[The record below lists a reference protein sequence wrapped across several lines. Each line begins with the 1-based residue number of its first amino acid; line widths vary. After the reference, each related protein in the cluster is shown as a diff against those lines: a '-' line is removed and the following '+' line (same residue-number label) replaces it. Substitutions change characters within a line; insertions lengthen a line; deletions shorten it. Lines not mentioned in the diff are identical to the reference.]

1 MSGDAGARVS
11 AAPAPGA
18 EATEGQEHDGGAP
31 VPRLVLASA
40 SPSRARILEAAGLPF
55 TVVVSDVDEDAIAAE
70 YPLASP
76 AETAQLLAR
85 AKSEDVAGHPEASG
99 ALVIGCDSVFEL
111 DGVAYGKPWEPEV
124 ALERWRGQSGRTGH
138 LHTGHW
144 VVDNRDIASR
154 DVAET
159 GALSGTDGGAPLAR
173 PATGALSSAAVSFA
187 DVDEEEIAAYVATGE
202 PLQCAG
208 AFTIDGRGA
217 AFVTAVEGDPNAVIG
232 LSVSKLRSLLAEF
245 GVSLAALWETGR
257 A

>member
-1 MSGDAGARVS
+1 MSGDAGSQVS
-11 AAPAPGA
+11 AAQMPEP
-18 EATEGQEHDGGAP
+18 EATESQDHDGGAP

-40 SPSRARILEAAGLPF
+40 SPARARILEAAGLPF

-70 YPLASP
+70 HPLASP

-85 AKSEDVAGHPEASG
+85 AKAEDVAGHPEASG

-124 ALERWRGQSGRTGH
+124 ALERWRMQSGRTGQ

-144 VVDNRDIASR
+144 VVDNRDLASR
-154 DVAET
+154 D
-159 GALSGTDGGAPLAR
+159 GSAPLAR
-173 PATGALSSAAVSFA
+173 PATGALSSAVVRFA

-217 AFVTAVEGDPNAVIG
+217 AFVSAVEGDPNAVIG
-232 LSVSKLRSLLAEF
+232 LSVSTLRGLLAEF
-245 GVSLAALWETGR
+245 GVSLASLWEAGND
-257 A
+257 

>member
-1 MSGDAGARVS
+1 M
-11 AAPAPGA
+11 
-18 EATEGQEHDGGAP
+18 
-31 VPRLVLASA
+31 PRLVLASA

-55 TVVVSDVDEDAIAAE
+55 TVVVSDVDEDAIAAAH
-70 YPLASP
+70 PLASP

-85 AKSEDVAGHPEASG
+85 AKAEDVAGHPEASG

-124 ALERWRGQSGRTGH
+124 AMERWRAQSGRTGE

-144 VVDNRDIASR
+144 VVDNRD
-154 DVAET
+154 VGT
-159 GALSGTDGGAPLAR
+159 GADAQPGRSAEVAAVSEPDDGAPLAR
-173 PATGALSSAAVSFA
+173 PATGALSSAAVTFA
-187 DVDEEEIAAYVATGE
+187 EVDEEEITAYVATGE

-217 AFVTAVEGDPNAVIG
+217 AFVTVVEGDPNAVIG
-232 LSVSKLRSLLAEF
+232 LSVSSLRSLLAEF
-245 GVSLAALWETGR
+245 EVSLASLWESHG

>member
-1 MSGDAGARVS
+1 MSGDAGPEVS
-11 AAPAPGA
+11 AAQMPEP
-18 EATEGQEHDGGAP
+18 EATESQDHDGGAP

-40 SPSRARILEAAGLPF
+40 SPARARILESAGLPF

-70 YPLASP
+70 HPLASP

-124 ALERWRGQSGRTGH
+124 ALERWRMQSGRTGQ

-144 VVDNRDIASR
+144 VVDNRDLASR
-154 DVAET
+154 
-159 GALSGTDGGAPLAR
+159 DGGAPLAR
-173 PATGALSSAAVSFA
+173 PATGALSSAVVRFA

-217 AFVTAVEGDPNAVIG
+217 AFVSAVEGDPNAVIG
-232 LSVSKLRSLLAEF
+232 MSVSTLRSLLAEF
-245 GVSLAALWETGR
+245 GVSLASLWEVGND
-257 A
+257 

>member
-1 MSGDAGARVS
+1 MSGQTDAGAN
-11 AAPAPGA
+11 ALP
-18 EATEGQEHDGGAP
+18 ATEQTEQQAHDGGTP

-40 SPSRARILEAAGLPF
+40 SPARARILEAAGLPF
-55 TVVVSDVDEDAIAAE
+55 AVVVSDVDEDAIAAAH
-70 YPLASP
+70 PLASP

-85 AKSEDVAGHPEASG
+85 AKSEDVAGHPKASG

-124 ALERWRGQSGRTGH
+124 AIERWRAQSGRTGE

-144 VVDNRDIASR
+144 VVDNRDITSR
-154 DVAET
+154 D
-159 GALSGTDGGAPLAR
+159 DGAPLAR
-173 PATGALSSAAVSFA
+173 PATGALSSAMVRFA

-232 LSVSKLRSLLAEF
+232 LSVSTLRSLLTEF
-245 GVSLAALWETGR
+245 GVSLASLWEAR
-257 A
+257 NA